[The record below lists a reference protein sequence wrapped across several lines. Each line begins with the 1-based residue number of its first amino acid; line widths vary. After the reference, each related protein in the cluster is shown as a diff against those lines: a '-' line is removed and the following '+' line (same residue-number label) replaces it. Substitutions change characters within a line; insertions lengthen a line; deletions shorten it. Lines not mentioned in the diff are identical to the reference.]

1 MLPSDGVPALVASIR
16 EHKKFKQLA
25 NYSIECL
32 SKVRWELRFQAS
44 KRRSNALEEGAG
56 ADCSTCLCVGS
67 FVLLLVLL
75 LVLWERR

>member
-32 SKVRWELRFQAS
+32 CKVRAWGLPLGPRF
-44 KRRSNALEEGAG
+44 RSWSRVA
-56 ADCSTCLCVGS
+56 
-67 FVLLLVLL
+67 LLVINVSPPGYHSLSRASL
-75 LVLWERR
+75 G